1 VVTSIH
7 NKDAQTVAKAIFEQ
21 WFCKFGI
28 PAQIH
33 TDGGEEFVNKLLA
46 ELCELLNVQHTK
58 TTPYHPQCN
67 SQVEVFNKMVKKYL
81 ASYVDETTLNWD
93 EFLPA
98 LMLAYNTSYHSTIA
112 TTPFE
117 LLFGVRPRL
126 PSLPAP
132 EIQQHH
138 YGESFPAERLQL
150 LQHAHQL
157 ARKNAEQQGL
167 KYKLSFDQTAVPH
180 KFKVNQKVWLSD
192 TTALGEN
199 PKLTPKWVGPY
210 KIMDLNDNNA
220 KLELKPKKFKI
231 INISLL
237 KAFEEDKNVCPEETR
252 FFQSDPSLFQ
262 DTNIDQPKRPLT
274 RALKKLINFKNAATM
289 AISFLQEDFECPY
302 TFTKKYTQYCCDKC
316 YNAFKTMNFATDPN
330 VCEKHKNLIN
340 PDQNEKARAN
350 LICALIK
357 NIKYCKNDAD
367 QTKND
372 VDPIKIAA
380 IKEELRGKLTSIA
393 SKLLNS
399 QHSRLE
405 DLSLEEQILWKSFD
419 NGKIYE
425 CITGEPDTLPE
436 FQYNWIEP
444 CQLAIHLPQDSN
456 CAPNQTFQIPP
467 DPIKVPVPIV
477 APPAVPAP
485 AQQNL
490 PPALHH
496 QNQAVPLVDQPQVH
510 QPEQQPVAGPSQLPQ
525 PHQHDLRP
533 RPELN
538 YKELHTGIKQRCRKL
553 RHQAKAIVTKLAPR
567 SFSPKPPP
575 QGPSSNQ
582 GTSS

>member
-33 TDGGEEFVNKLLA
+33 TDGGKGFVNKLLA

-98 LMLAYNTSYHSTIA
+98 LMLAYNTSYHSTTA
-112 TTPFE
+112 TMPFE

-126 PSLPAP
+126 P
-132 EIQQHH
+132 
-138 YGESFPAERLQL
+138 

-167 KYKLSFDQTAVPH
+167 KYKLSFDQTAAPH
-180 KFKVNQKVWLSD
+180 KFKVDQKVWLSD
-192 TTALGEN
+192 TTALGKN

-210 KIMDLNDNNA
+210 KIIDLNDNNA
-220 KLELKPKKFKI
+220 KIELKPNKFKV
-231 INISLL
+231 INISRL
-237 KAFEEDKNVCPEETR
+237 KAFEENKNVCPEETR
-252 FFQSDPSLFQ
+252 FFESEPGLFQ
-262 DTNIDQPKRPLT
+262 DTNIDQRKRPLT
-274 RALKKLINFKNAATM
+274 RALKKLIDFKNAAAM
-289 AISFLQEDFECPY
+289 DISFLQEDFECPY
-302 TFTKKYTQYCCDKC
+302 TFTKNYTQYCCDKC
-316 YNAFKTMNFATDPN
+316 YNAFKTMNFTTDPN
-330 VCEKHKNLIN
+330 VCQKHKKLIN
-340 PDQNEKARAN
+340 SDQNEKARAN
-350 LICALIK
+350 PLCTLI

-372 VDPIKIAA
+372 ADPIKIAA

-399 QHSRLE
+399 EHSKLE
-405 DLSLEEQILWKSFD
+405 DLSLEEQILWKSFN
-419 NGKIYE
+419 NGEIYE
-425 CITGEPDTLPE
+425 FITGEPDTLPE

-444 CQLAIHLPQDSN
+444 CQLAIHFPPNLN
-456 CAPNQTFQIPP
+456 CPPNQNLQIPP
-467 DPIKVPVPIV
+467 DPIKAPVPIAAPPV
-477 APPAVPAP
+477 APAVAPQNPPPLLHNQNPAVPP
-485 AQQNL
+485 
-490 PPALHH
+490 
-496 QNQAVPLVDQPQVH
+496 VDQPQVH
-510 QPEQQPVAGPSQLPQ
+510 QPEQQPLAGPSRLPQ

-553 RHQAKAIVTKLAPR
+553 RRQAKAVVTKLAPG
-567 SFSPKPPP
+567 SFSPQPPP
-575 QGPSSNQ
+575 PGPSSNQ